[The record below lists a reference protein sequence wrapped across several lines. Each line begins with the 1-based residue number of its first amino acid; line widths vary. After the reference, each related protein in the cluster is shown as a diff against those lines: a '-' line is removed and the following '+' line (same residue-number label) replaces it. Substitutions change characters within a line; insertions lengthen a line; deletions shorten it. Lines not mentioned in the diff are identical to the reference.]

1 MPSAWASEGSGTGDQ
16 LPGFLT
22 SFVGRR
28 RDVDVLSDLL
38 RSGHRMVTLVGI
50 GGIGKTRLAVH
61 VVKRMVEHW
70 PDGLGFVDC
79 SGADEAASPT
89 HAMAASLRLSPIPGA
104 DLDEQLIQHVGAR
117 RLLLLLDG
125 CEQRIEQVRCTVT
138 PLLRRCPN
146 LQVLATCR
154 ERIGAA
160 GEAVYPVPPLATPPP
175 EDHAG
180 LDPAAYDALQL
191 FALRAV
197 ANDPHF
203 RIGADNVRLVGRICA
218 RLDGI
223 PLALELAAS
232 RLRVLSLRDLHDGL
246 SDRFRLL
253 SGGGTEGQQSLWT
266 TIDWSYQLLDAGER
280 ELVQRLAV
288 FVGGFRAE
296 SAVAV
301 AGGQAGD
308 LDAIGRLVDR
318 SLLTLDTDAD
328 GRGRYR
334 MLISIREYAL
344 ERLRQSGD
352 ADEVHRR
359 HLAHQL
365 DLAIEAERHM
375 ESSDALR
382 WLDRLEAEHDNL
394 LAAIVWGQRH
404 APAAFA
410 ELVAAL
416 GWYWHRRGNPTDGR
430 RWTDAALREVPVDG
444 EPALGL
450 LRWGSILAALEHD
463 METAEAMAGRGLALA
478 RRLGAR
484 TQQAHALLALGN
496 VRFLGDAPEK
506 AAAMDHYEEALR
518 IHEQTGGGDPARILV
533 LLNLSKLHLCLD
545 DAVEARRLAVDAVR
559 LARAG
564 GCNDFV
570 AMGLVRLGLA
580 ALFAGDDREAAAR
593 FAERLGHEA
602 PSTRRS
608 GVWDLY
614 TSVMALSTIAARA
627 GQHRRAA
634 HLAGAADAIASRH
647 AVATLLPAEVIGL
660 FDEAQ
665 GSVRRTLGAAG
676 HRAALDE
683 GRRLADGEV
692 RALAHALAA
701 PEDDPATAVLSPREL
716 EIVELVAGGLTN
728 RLVASRLGLSTRTVD
743 AHLDHVRN
751 KLGLRSRAQIVR
763 WLIEHGR

>member
-1 MPSAWASEGSGTGDQ
+1 MSSAWASEGSGTGDQ
-16 LPGFLT
+16 LPVFLT

-28 RDVDVLSDLL
+28 RDVDVVSDLL
-38 RSGHRMVTLVGI
+38 RSQHRMVTLVGI

-61 VVKRMVEHW
+61 VARRMADHW

-79 SGADEAASPT
+79 SGADETANPT
-89 HAMAASLRLSPIPGA
+89 HAMAASLGFSPVPGA
-104 DLDEQLIQHVGAR
+104 DLEEQLIQHVGAR
-117 RLLLLLDG
+117 RFLLLLDD
-125 CEQRIEQVRCTVT
+125 CDRRIEPVGRTVAA
-138 PLLRRCPN
+138 LLRGCPN
-146 LQVLATCR
+146 LQVLATGR
-154 ERIGAA
+154 ERIGAP
-160 GEAVYPVPPLATPPP
+160 GEALYPVPPLSTPP

-180 LDPAAYDALQL
+180 LDSAAYDAMQL
-191 FALRAV
+191 FAQRAV

-203 RIGADNVRLVGRICA
+203 RIGADNVRLVGLICA

-232 RLRVLSLRDLHDGL
+232 RLRMLSLRDLHDGL

-253 SGGGTEGQQSLWT
+253 SGGGTERHESLWT
-266 TIDWSYQLLDAGER
+266 TIDWSYRLLDAGER

-296 SAVAV
+296 AAVAV
-301 AGGQAGD
+301 AGVPAGD

-352 ADEVHRR
+352 ADEVQRR

-375 ESSDALR
+375 ESSDAMR
-382 WLDRLEAEHDNL
+382 WLDRLDAEHDNL

-430 RWTDAALREVPVDG
+430 RWTDAALCAVPADG

-463 METAEAMAGRGLALA
+463 MGTAEAMASRGLALA
-478 RRLGAR
+478 RRLGALA
-484 TQQAHALLALGN
+484 QQAHALLALGN
-496 VRFLGDAPEK
+496 VRFLGDAPQK

-533 LLNLSKLHLCLD
+533 LMNLSKLHLCLG

-580 ALFAGDDREAAAR
+580 ALFAGDDREAAAH
-593 FAERLGHEA
+593 FAERLGHQA

-634 HLAGAADAIASRH
+634 HLAGAADTIASRH
-647 AVATLLPAEVIGL
+647 TVGTLLPAEVVDL

-665 GSVRRTLGAAG
+665 RTVRRTLGAAA

-683 GRRLADGEV
+683 GRGLGDGEV
-692 RALAHALAA
+692 RALALALAET
-701 PEDDPATAVLSPREL
+701 EDDRATALLSRREL

-743 AHLDHVRN
+743 AHLDHIRN

-763 WLIEHGR
+763 WLIENGR